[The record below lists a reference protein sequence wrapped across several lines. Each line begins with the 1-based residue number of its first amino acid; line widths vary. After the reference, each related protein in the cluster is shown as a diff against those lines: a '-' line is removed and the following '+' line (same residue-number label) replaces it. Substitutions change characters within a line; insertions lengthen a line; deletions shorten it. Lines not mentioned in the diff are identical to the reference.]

1 MTKKHEEKHI
11 IKPVYLPVS
20 KLAKV
25 LFYLKSINKTFSR
38 WVREQMDQ
46 LIKDKEL

>member
-11 IKPVYLPVS
+11 IKSVYLPMS
-20 KLAKV
+20 RLAKV
-25 LFYLKSINKTFSR
+25 LVYLKSINKTYSR
-38 WVREQMDQ
+38 WVQEQMDQ